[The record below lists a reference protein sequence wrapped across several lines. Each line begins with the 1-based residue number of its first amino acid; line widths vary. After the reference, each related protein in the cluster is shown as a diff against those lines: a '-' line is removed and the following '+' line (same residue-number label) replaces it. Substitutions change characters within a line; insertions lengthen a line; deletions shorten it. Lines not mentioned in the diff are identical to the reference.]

1 MLNCQPQKK
10 GKKVVSR
17 LEKHSFVTIFIEN
30 RHHLTPFSPGMNAC
44 LNKNQTRPKR
54 QIYAVDLFCGAGGL
68 TRGLL
73 DAGIKVKAGVD
84 LDPICQYPYEHN
96 NGSEFLNKS
105 VTELEPGEIS
115 HFYCNDGFSLLAGC
129 APCQTFSTYNLKER
143 SKKEKDKKW
152 FLLLEF
158 ARLVGEIQPDLVTM
172 ENVPGLEEQD
182 VFQVF
187 LNTLKEHRYNVSYQV
202 VACEEYGIPQHRR
215 RLVLLGSK
223 LGTIRLLTP
232 DEIGA
237 EKMTV
242 RQAFEGLP
250 PLLDGEQSPVDALHQ
265 CSKLS
270 DINRRRIRASKP
282 GGTWRDWPKELI
294 ADCHKKNTGKSY
306 GSVYG
311 RMEWDQPAP
320 TMTTQFFG
328 FGNGRFGHP
337 KEDRAISLREGAII
351 QSFPRDYEFVEP
363 GAPICQRNIG
373 RLIGNAVPVKL
384 GEVIGKSLV
393 AHIKSISN

>member
-1 MLNCQPQKK
+1 MRSN
-10 GKKVVSR
+10 
-17 LEKHSFVTIFIEN
+17 I
-30 RHHLTPFSPGMNAC
+30 
-44 LNKNQTRPKR
+44 KNTQTRPKR

-68 TRGLL
+68 THGLM
-73 DAGIKVKAGVD
+73 DAGIKVRAGVD
-84 LDPICQYPYEHN
+84 LDPICKYPYEHN
-96 NGSEFLNKS
+96 NEGAKFLKKS
-105 VTELEPGEIS
+105 VTDLEPEEIYS
-115 HFYCNDGFSLLAGC
+115 FYRKRSVSLLAGC

-182 VFQVF
+182 VFQEF
-187 LNTLKEHRYNVSYQV
+187 LDTLESNGYSVSYKV

-223 LGTIRLLTP
+223 HGEIRLLTP
-232 DEIGA
+232 EEVDA
-237 EKMTV
+237 KPMTV

-250 PLLDGEQSPVDALHQ
+250 PLHDGEQSPTDSLHQ

-270 DINRRRIRASKP
+270 AINLKRIRASKP
-282 GGTWRDWPKELI
+282 GGSWRDWPKELI
-294 ADCHKKNTGKSY
+294 ADCHKKDTGKSY

-337 KEDRAISLREGAII
+337 EQHRAISLREGAII

-363 GAPICQRNIG
+363 GTPVCQKNIG

-393 AHIKSISN
+393 VHVNTRWK